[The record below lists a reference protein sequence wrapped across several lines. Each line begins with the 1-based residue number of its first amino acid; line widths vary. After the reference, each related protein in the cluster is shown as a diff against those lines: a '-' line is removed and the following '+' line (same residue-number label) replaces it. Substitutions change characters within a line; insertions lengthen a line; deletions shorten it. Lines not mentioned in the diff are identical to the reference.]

1 MGISAIFTLYPLVVI
16 LEFRIFA
23 NRTRDCPNKGKR
35 AQNRRYLKT
44 RIYIHTFLS

>member
-16 LEFRIFA
+16 REIRIFA
-23 NRTRDCPNKGKR
+23 NRMRACANKGKR
-35 AQNRRYLKT
+35 KRSRRYLKT

>member
-16 LEFRIFA
+16 REFRILQTERA
-23 NRTRDCPNKGKR
+23 IVPNKGKR